1 MGCAAI
7 PCLYLYM
14 DVKPGNT
21 SVTNVHITGNTSDSR
36 GGGIGSNGTVIIG
49 GEYTPPETF
58 SVTKEWTNGCPT
70 NLKQLNIW
78 LLGMDKKDPSKV
90 VYVAYNQ
97 LYGTFESNT
106 TSAWRDKVDFDDL
119 SDQYDYMVLEEAV
132 YDNGDRVWSDNG
144 KTHEDVMRVVR
155 GVMDVM
161 YGAGSE
167 FIWSDAPKSLFE
179 SEITGPDDNC
189 NYQVTNTSVTPL
201 LKLDASTGKELSGA
215 VLSLYKDGELVIRW
229 TTEDK
234 PLKRTLEDGKYRLH
248 EETAPEGYE
257 LAEDVIFTVENG
269 EAVTEAGA
277 GVVVMLDKPKP
288 KPPEKNPDDDPQD
301 DPQQPEQKPDNP
313 TEDPQLP
320 VSTPSTAAPSGG
332 SSPSYPSTSRPNN
345 PASQP
350 EHSDTPAPLVPEV
363 KALEMVAITDDDN
376 PRTFMTPMTGD
387 NRPVGVAVL
396 LGLLALC
403 MMGVFG
409 ILGFR
414 KKDENK

>member
-106 TSAWRDKVDFDDL
+106 TSAWRD
-119 SDQYDYMVLEEAV
+119 
-132 YDNGDRVWSDNG
+132 
-144 KTHEDVMRVVR
+144 
-155 GVMDVM
+155 
-161 YGAGSE
+161 
-167 FIWSDAPKSLFE
+167 
-179 SEITGPDDNC
+179 
-189 NYQVTNTSVTPL
+189 
-201 LKLDASTGKELSGA
+201 
-215 VLSLYKDGELVIRW
+215 
-229 TTEDK
+229 
-234 PLKRTLEDGKYRLH
+234 
-248 EETAPEGYE
+248 
-257 LAEDVIFTVENG
+257 
-269 EAVTEAGA
+269 
-277 GVVVMLDKPKP
+277 
-288 KPPEKNPDDDPQD
+288 
-301 DPQQPEQKPDNP
+301 
-313 TEDPQLP
+313 
-320 VSTPSTAAPSGG
+320 
-332 SSPSYPSTSRPNN
+332 
-345 PASQP
+345 
-350 EHSDTPAPLVPEV
+350 
-363 KALEMVAITDDDN
+363 EMVAITDDDN

-409 ILGFR
+409 ILAFR
-414 KKDENK
+414 KNDENR